1 MILFPVHTTRLAV
14 VKTDYRWSKQ
24 TLPTSTTTYTLG
36 GGQNGLSEL
45 LEATVET
52 DYKLLAG
59 GQNGL
64 SDFHKPLTRLATQHL
79 QVSYT
84 PKT

>member
-1 MILFPVHTTRLAV
+1 M

-24 TLPTSTTTYTLG
+24 TLPTSTPTYTLG

-52 DYKLLAG
+52 DYKLLAV

-64 SDFHKPLTRLATQHL
+64 SELPQAP
-79 QVSYT
+79 YT
-84 PKT
+84 LGDSTSTSILHT